1 VSTDLLRRLLPRR
14 TDLRAMGRTPGHDL
28 LAGVTVSLVALP
40 LALAFG
46 ITSGLGAEAGL
57 VTAIVAGAVAA
68 IFGGSRLQVSGPT
81 GAMAVVLLPIVAA
94 HGSAGVLLA
103 GLMAGAMLVVMA
115 ACGLG
120 RYARLVPLPVVEGFT
135 LGIAV
140 VITLQQLPAALG
152 ATASGDSVLAQT
164 GNAVRVWIG
173 DAEWL
178 PLVTAAAVAVGVLAV
193 GWWRPGLPGALIAVV
208 VATAVADGAGLEL
221 ARVGPLPRELPTP
234 ALPDI
239 AWSATGDLLLPA
251 LAVALLAALE
261 SLLSATVAD
270 AMGEGEPHDPD
281 RELFGQGLANLVSP
295 LLGGMPATAAI
306 ARTAVNVRSGAR
318 SRLAALTHSVAL
330 LVMVLAL
337 APLVSRVPVAALAG
351 VLIATCARMVEVHA
365 LRRLWRAGRG
375 EAAVL
380 IATLVATVAFDLVV
394 AVLLG
399 VVAAGAIALRR
410 MALALTVTEVPLT
423 DDAQPTEDPHI
434 VAYRIEGPLFFAGAH
449 QALLELSALAD
460 VRVVILRLS
469 GLHSVD
475 ATGATLLRDTI
486 DRLERRGVTVMLS
499 GVPDAQRPLLVTLG
513 VYDGLA
519 HEKHVFPTAAHA
531 LEHARLH
538 VARVPHLEAP

>member
-1 VSTDLLRRLLPRR
+1 
-14 TDLRAMGRTPGHDL
+14 MGATPWHDL
-28 LAGVTVSLVALP
+28 LAGLTVSLVALP

-68 IFGGSRLQVSGPT
+68 FFGGSRLQVSGPT
-81 GAMAVVLLPIVAA
+81 GAMTVVLLPIVAT
-94 HGSAGVLLA
+94 HGPAGVFVAGLLAGVL
-103 GLMAGAMLVVMA
+103 LVVMA

-120 RYARLVPLPVVEGFT
+120 RWARLVPLPVVEGFT

-164 GNAVRVWIG
+164 ASAVRAWSG
-173 DAEWL
+173 DPRWL
-178 PLVTAAAVAVGVLAV
+178 PLVTAAAVAAGVLAV
-193 GWWRPGLPGALIAVV
+193 GWWRPGLPGALTAVV
-208 VATAVADGAGLEL
+208 LTTAVADAADLDL
-221 ARVGPLPRELPTP
+221 ARVGPLPHGLPTP
-234 ALPDI
+234 ALPEL
-239 AWSATGDLLLPA
+239 AWSAIGDLLLPA

-270 AMGEGEPHDPD
+270 AMAGGEPHDPD

-318 SRLAALTHSVAL
+318 SRLAALSHSAFL
-330 LVMVLAL
+330 LVVVIAL
-337 APLVSRVPVAALAG
+337 APLVSRIPVAALAG
-351 VLIATCARMVEVHA
+351 VLVATCARMVEIHA
-365 LRRLWRAGRG
+365 LRRLWRSGRG

-380 IATLVATVAFDLVV
+380 GATLVATVAFDLVV

-399 VVAAGAIALRR
+399 VVAAGAVALAR
-410 MALALTVTEVPLT
+410 MARAVTVTEVPLS
-423 DDAQPTEDPHI
+423 DDAAATEDPHI
-434 VAYRIEGPLFFAGAH
+434 VAYRIAGPLFFAGAH

-460 VRVVILRLS
+460 VRVVIMRLS
-469 GLHSVD
+469 GLQSVD
-475 ATGATLLRDTI
+475 ATGAALLRDTI

-499 GVPDAQRPLLVTLG
+499 GVPDAQRPLLVALG

-519 HEKHVFPTAAHA
+519 HEKHVFLTASDA

-538 VARVPHLEAP
+538 VARVPHVEAS